1 MHFPP
6 MASQKGVEQLV
17 GTKYDVSGHA
27 LVHWILTAKTWVL
40 AWDNL
45 LRRIG
50 VRRRWLDSWTSILK
64 KNCGVPKSEDIP
76 RATDEAHPRHNVAG
90 ES

>member
-1 MHFPP
+1 MMWVDMPYYI
-6 MASQKGVEQLV
+6 GVECE
-17 GTKYDVSGHA
+17 K
-27 LVHWILTAKTWVL
+27 WVL

-76 RATDEAHPRHNVAG
+76 RATHSPKGDEAHPRHNIAG